1 MEQKKYM
8 DDKSA
13 EAIIK
18 LVKNNGG
25 STNINPVIL
34 KTRAELDNAMITGIP
49 FIWGGYN
56 IATDSSDEFMLIPGK
71 LYAYK
76 NNKWY
81 KLSDDSIETF
91 WEYHGIGSQW
101 FPNIYDLVCQKHYIE
116 HGEIFIPG
124 FNTSGQL
131 HVNKKVSVNTVINNP
146 IEIVY
151 IADGLYEYCFCGYIF
166 PNITDSSSNAICYD
180 HLITLPEDN
189 TKYVPEGLYKWCKY
203 QESLGQMDLEHDLCT
218 INKDATISNIESDDP
233 IKQTDNTLEWTE
245 CLAFE
250 VEEDN
255 KLPVTSSAVAEAMNN
270 VETITIT
277 SVSAFEMQGTSNCKK
292 LGRVVILNMHGS
304 LSTSLSTDMNN
315 PTQIGSIPAAYA
327 PKSTVISAANGLSD
341 IDGSLKKIGY
351 SIDADG
357 SIWAY
362 GESPSRQY
370 MWGQLSW
377 IIED

>member
-49 FIWGGYN
+49 FIWGGYD

-91 WEYHGIGSQW
+91 WENHGIGSQW

-131 HVNKKVSVNTVINNP
+131 HVNKKVSVNTVIGIP

-166 PNITDSSSNAICYD
+166 PNITDSGSNAICYD
-180 HLITLPEDN
+180 HLITFPEDN

-203 QESLGQMDLEHDLCT
+203 QESLGLMDLEHVLFT

-255 KLPVTSSAVAEAMNN
+255 ELPVTSSAVAEAMNN

-292 LGRVVILNMHGS
+292 LGKVVILNMHGS
-304 LSTSLSTDMNN
+304 LSTSLSTDINN

-327 PKSTVISAANGLSD
+327 PKSTVISAANGLM
-341 IDGSLKKIGY
+341 DGSFRKIGY
-351 SIDADG
+351 SIRADG

-362 GESPSRQY
+362 GESPSSQY

>member
-8 DDKSA
+8 DDKSV

-25 STNINPVIL
+25 STSINPVIL
-34 KTRAELDNAMITGIP
+34 KTRAELDNAMTTGTP

-81 KLSDDSIETF
+81 KLSDDSIKTF
-91 WEYHGIGSQW
+91 WEYHGLRGQW

-116 HGEIFIPG
+116 HGEILIPG
-124 FNTSGQL
+124 FKAGL
-131 HVNKKVSVNTVINNP
+131 ALYVHKKVSVNIVSNNP
-146 IEIVY
+146 IETVY

-166 PNITDSSSNAICYD
+166 PNITDSGSNAICYD
-180 HLITLPEDN
+180 RLITLPEDD
-189 TKYVPEGLYKWCKY
+189 TKYVPEGLYKWYKY
-203 QESLGQMDLEHDLCT
+203 QESLGLMTAEHNLFT
-218 INKDATISNIESDDP
+218 INKDATISDIESNDP

-245 CLAFE
+245 RLAFE

-255 KLPVTSSAVAEAMNN
+255 ELPVTSSAVAEAMNN

-277 SVSAFEMQGTSNCKK
+277 SVSAFEMQDTSNCKK
-292 LGRVVILNMHGS
+292 LGKVVILNMHGG
-304 LSTSLSTDMNN
+304 LSTSLSTDINN

-327 PKSTVISAANGLSD
+327 PKSTVVSAANGLL
-341 IDGSLKKIGY
+341 DGTFKKIGY
-351 SIDADG
+351 SIRADG

-362 GESPSRQY
+362 GESSSSQY